1 MKPTQKKR
9 TPEAKPRIAQTIT
22 MRDVAREARVSLGT
36 VSRVVNK
43 HPAVKPE
50 IRQRV
55 EAAIVQTGWQP
66 NVVAQSMRTAST
78 RMIGC
83 VLPDTSNP
91 LFVAVAK
98 GAEEVLREHGYAFV
112 LANSNSDGERDLE
125 LLNLLLQRR
134 VDGLL
139 FAPSDEY
146 DPRILSLLER
156 TRTPT
161 VLIERELPLDCDY
174 VASNQCNGIRQAVD
188 YLLSIGHR
196 RIALVTGQQRIRP
209 GRERYK
215 GFVQAFERAGL
226 RFDPAL
232 VRLDSMDASYAYRE
246 VQRLMEL
253 HEPPTAIIMGG
264 NLMLPGALRACA
276 LKDVRIPADV
286 SIVAVGETDLAELAS
301 PPITTVR
308 WNLEAMGREAAS
320 IVMERIAAKPSADKR
335 ESRRIIVPTEIVLRR
350 SCAPL
355 K

>member
-1 MKPTQKKR
+1 MQKKS
-9 TPEAKPRIAQTIT
+9 AKTVEPPASRTIT
-22 MRDVAREARVSLGT
+22 MRDVAREADVSLGT

-43 HPAVKPE
+43 HPAVKPG

-55 EAAIVQTGWQP
+55 EAAIATTGWQP
-66 NVVAQSMRTAST
+66 NAVAQSMRTAST
-78 RMIGC
+78 KMIGC

-98 GAEEVLREHGYAFV
+98 GAEQVLREHGYAFV
-112 LANSNSDGERDLE
+112 LANSNSDVERDLE

-161 VLIERELPLDCDY
+161 VLIERELSPDCDY

-188 YLLSIGHR
+188 YLLSIGHT

-209 GRERYK
+209 GRERYR
-215 GFVQAFERAGL
+215 GFVQAFDNAGIA
-226 RFDPAL
+226 FDPAL
-232 VRLDSMDASYAYRE
+232 VRLDSMDAAYAYRE
-246 VQRLMEL
+246 VQRLMEMP
-253 HEPPTAIIMGG
+253 EPPTAIIMGG

-276 LKDVRIPADV
+276 LKDIKVPQDV

-320 IVMERIAAKPSADKR
+320 IVMDRIAEKPSTDGR
-335 ESRRIIVPTEIVLRR
+335 EPRHVIVPTEIILRR

-355 K
+355 RS